1 MRGPNLSLSCGVGAG
16 TGAGT
21 GFGVATGSVGDGVF
35 GFVGAEVGSGGSV
48 ATGGANGLVGEG
60 AGVRVG
66 AGAGVRLAVATG
78 VLGAGVFGWA
88 TDPAALTVVED
99 PAGIERSTPFA
110 DASTVPEIVT
120 MVVSPLG
127 ETVTYESEPARIT
140 DAIPAL

>member
-1 MRGPNLSLSCGVGAG
+1 MSFSCGVEAGVGAG
-16 TGAGT
+16 I

-35 GFVGAEVGSGGSV
+35 GFAGAEVRSGGTV

-60 AGVRVG
+60 AGARVG
-66 AGAGVRLAVATG
+66 AGAGVGLGVATG
-78 VLGAGVFGWA
+78 VFGAGVFGSG
-88 TDPAALTVVED
+88 TDRAALTVVED

-110 DASTVPEIVT
+110 VVSTVPEIVT
-120 MVVSPLG
+120 TVVSPLG